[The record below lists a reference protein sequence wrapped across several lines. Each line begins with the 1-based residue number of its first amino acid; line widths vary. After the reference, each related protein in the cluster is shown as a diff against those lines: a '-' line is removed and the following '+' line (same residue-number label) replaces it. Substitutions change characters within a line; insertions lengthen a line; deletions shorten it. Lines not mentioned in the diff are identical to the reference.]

1 MTDFF
6 APAARGVQHASL
18 RAANRRAVLT
28 AISFNTG
35 LSNADLSRLT
45 GLAPQTASAIVAE
58 LEAEGFIARGEVLR
72 GRRGQPATPLFL
84 NFEALYSIGCEITW
98 EHIQVSL
105 IDLGSREVARYRRY
119 FAYPDAETIV
129 EEAARAIGQMVDH
142 LTRAQQKRLTGVGL
156 TTPGV
161 AIGRWIHL
169 LGAPAEQAD
178 LWERLDLR
186 AALEEATGLPTS
198 WTNNGNAACFGEMT
212 HRPAPRP
219 ADYAYILV
227 DTFVAAGVLVG
238 HTLWEGPHGNAA
250 NLGGIFI
257 CDREGNRTVG
267 HRISSTL
274 ALRRKLV
281 EAGRTAPTGDPS
293 EWPWD
298 EFGPVLE
305 DWLSEAAYGL
315 AQIIYNTAV
324 ITDIDRVVVDGTM
337 PRTILDRLV
346 AHVVQELSQLTPFAS
361 ASLPEVSTGTLGT
374 RAAVIGS
381 AQIPVF
387 RRYFSRDYKDM
398 PL

>member
-28 AISFNTG
+28 AISFNSG

-98 EHIQVSL
+98 ERIQVTL
-105 IDLGSREVARYRRY
+105 LDLGSREVARYRRY
-119 FAYPDAETIV
+119 FTYPDAETIV

-142 LTRAQQKRLTGVGL
+142 LTRSQQKRLTGVGL
-156 TTPGV
+156 TTPG
-161 AIGRWIHL
+161 AIGRWIHI
-169 LGAPAEQAD
+169 LGAPAEQAN
-178 LWERLDLR
+178 LWRQLDLR
-186 AALEEATGLPTS
+186 AALEEATGLPTT

-212 HRPAPRP
+212 HRPPPRP

-227 DTFVAAGVLVG
+227 DTFVAAGVLVD
-238 HTLWEGPHGNAA
+238 HSLWEGRRGNAA

-274 ALRRKLV
+274 ALRRKLA
-281 EAGRTAPTGDPS
+281 EAGRPVPTGDPA

-298 EFGPVLE
+298 DFGPVLD
-305 DWLSEAAYGL
+305 DWLSEASYGL

-324 ITDIDRVVVDGTM
+324 ITDIDSVVVDAIM
-337 PRTILDRLV
+337 PRPILERMSTQV
-346 AHVVQELSQLTPFAS
+346 KQELDKLGALAS
-361 ASLPEVSTGTLGT
+361 ASLPEISIGTLGA

>member
-58 LEAEGFIARGEVLR
+58 LEAEGFVSRGEVLR

-84 NFEALYSIGCEITW
+84 NYEALYSIGCEISW
-98 EHIQVSL
+98 EHIQVTL

-119 FAYPDAETIV
+119 YSYPDAKTITD
-129 EEAARAIGQMVDH
+129 EAARAIGQMVDR
-142 LTRAQQKRLTGVGL
+142 LTRTQQKRLIGVGL
-156 TTPGV
+156 TTPG
-161 AIGRWIHL
+161 AIHRWIHL
-169 LGAPAEQAD
+169 LGAPDEQAS
-178 LWERLDLR
+178 LWKQLDLR
-186 AALEEATGLPTS
+186 GALEDATGLPTA

-212 HRPAPRP
+212 HTPPPRP

-227 DTFVAAGVLVG
+227 DTFIAAGVLAD
-238 HTLWEGPHGNAA
+238 HALWEGPRGNAA

-257 CDREGNRTVG
+257 CDRQGRRTLG

-274 ALRRKLV
+274 ALRRKLA
-281 EAGRTAPTGDPS
+281 EAGRPVPTGDPS

-298 EFGPVLE
+298 DFEPVLE
-305 DWLSEAAYGL
+305 DWLSEAGYGL

-324 ITDIDRVVVDGTM
+324 ITDIERVVVDGTM
-337 PRTILDRLV
+337 PKPVLERLL
-346 AHVVQELSQLTPFAS
+346 AHVVRELAELESFAS
-361 ASLPEVSTGTLGT
+361 VPLPEASIGRLGA
-374 RAAVIGS
+374 RAAVLGS

>member
-28 AISFNTG
+28 AVSFNSG

-58 LEAEGFIARGEVLR
+58 LEAEGFVTRGEVLR

-84 NFEALYSIGCEITW
+84 NFEALYSIGCEINW
-98 EHIQVSL
+98 ERIQVTL

-119 FAYPDAETIV
+119 FAYPDAKTIV
-129 EEAARAIGQMVDH
+129 EEAARAVGQMVDH
-142 LTRAQQKRLTGVGL
+142 LTPTQQKRLTGVGL
-156 TTPGV
+156 TTPG
-161 AIGRWIHL
+161 AINRWIHL
-169 LGAPAEQAD
+169 LGAPAEQSD
-178 LWERLDLR
+178 LWQRLDLR
-186 AALEEATGLPTS
+186 AALEGATGLPTT

-212 HRPAPRP
+212 HTPPPRP

-227 DTFVAAGVLVG
+227 DTFIAAGVLAD
-238 HTLWEGPHGNAA
+238 HALWEGPRGNAA

-257 CDREGNRTVG
+257 CDREGKRTVG
-267 HRISSTL
+267 HRLSSTL
-274 ALRRKLV
+274 ALRRKLA
-281 EAGRTAPTGDPS
+281 EAGRPVPTGDPA
-293 EWPWD
+293 EWPWSD
-298 EFGPVLE
+298 FEPVLE
-305 DWLSEAAYGL
+305 DWLSEAGYGL

-324 ITDIDRVVVDGTM
+324 ITDIEHVVVDGTM
-337 PRTILDRLV
+337 PRPVLERLITHV
-346 AHVVQELSQLTPFAS
+346 ARELGELGPHAS
-361 ASLPEVSTGTLGT
+361 MALPEVSAGTLGI

>member
-6 APAARGVQHASL
+6 APAARGVQHANL

-28 AISFNTG
+28 AITFNSG

-45 GLAPQTASAIVAE
+45 GLAPQTASAIVSE
-58 LEAEGFIARGEVLR
+58 LEADGFIARGEVLR

-84 NFEALYSIGCEITW
+84 NYEALYSIGCEITW
-98 EHIQVSL
+98 EHIQVTL

-119 FAYPDAETIV
+119 FTYPDALTIV
-129 EEAARAIGQMVDH
+129 EEAARAIGQMVDR

-156 TTPGV
+156 TTPG
-161 AIGRWIHL
+161 AIDRWIHI
-169 LGAPAEQAD
+169 LGAPAEQAQ
-178 LWERLDLR
+178 LWQRLDLR
-186 AALEEATGLPTS
+186 AALEDATGLPTT

-212 HRPAPRP
+212 HSPPPRP

-227 DTFVAAGVLVG
+227 DSFIAAGVLTG
-238 HTLWEGPHGNAA
+238 HMLWEGPRGNAA

-257 CDREGNRTVG
+257 CDRAGKRTVG

-274 ALRRKLV
+274 ALRRKLAA
-281 EAGRTAPTGDPS
+281 AGRPVPTGDPA

-298 EFGPVLE
+298 DFGPVLE
-305 DWLSEAAYGL
+305 DWLSEAGYGL

-324 ITDIDRVVVDGTM
+324 VSDLDRVVVDSTV
-337 PRTILDRLV
+337 PRPILERLI
-346 AHVVQELSQLTPFAS
+346 AHVVKELHELEAFAS
-361 ASLPEVSTGTLGT
+361 MPLPVVLTGTLGA

-398 PL
+398 QL

>member
-28 AISFNTG
+28 AITFNSG
-35 LSNADLSRLT
+35 LSNADLSRMT

-58 LEAEGFIARGEVLR
+58 LESEGFIARGDVLR

-84 NFEALYSIGCEITW
+84 NYEALYSIGCEISW
-98 EHIQVSL
+98 EHIQVTL

-119 FAYPDAETIV
+119 YAYPDANTIV
-129 EEAARAIGQMVDH
+129 EEAARAVGQMVDH
-142 LTRAQQKRLTGVGL
+142 LTRTQQQRLTGVGL
-156 TTPGV
+156 TTPS
-161 AIGRWIHL
+161 AIGRWIHV
-169 LGAPAEQAD
+169 LGAPEEQSS
-178 LWERLDLR
+178 LWQRLDLR
-186 AALEEATGLPTS
+186 AALEEATGLPTT
-198 WTNNGNAACFGEMT
+198 WTNDGNAACFGEMT
-212 HRPAPRP
+212 LTPPPRP
-219 ADYAYILV
+219 SDYAYILV
-227 DTFVAAGVLVG
+227 DTFVAAGVLAG

-257 CDREGNRTVG
+257 CDREGKRTIG
-267 HRISSTL
+267 HRIVSTQ
-274 ALRRKLV
+274 ALRRKLAA
-281 EAGRTAPTGDPS
+281 AGRNVPTGDPGD
-293 EWPWD
+293 WAWD
-298 EFGPVLE
+298 EFEPVLE
-305 DWLSEAAYGL
+305 DWLSEASYGL

-324 ITDIDRVVVDGTM
+324 VSDIERVVVDGTM
-337 PRTILDRLV
+337 PRHILEKLV
-346 AHVVQELSQLTPFAS
+346 DYTVKEMAELESFAS
-361 ASLPEVSTGTLGT
+361 VALPQVSTGTLGG

>member
-28 AISFNTG
+28 AISFNSG

-58 LEAEGFIARGEVLR
+58 LEADGFVSRGEVLR

-84 NFEALYSIGCEITW
+84 NYEALYSIGCEITW
-98 EHIQVSL
+98 EHIQVTL

-119 FAYPDAETIV
+119 FAFPDATSIV
-129 EEAARAIGQMVDH
+129 EEAARAIGQMVDR
-142 LTRAQQKRLTGVGL
+142 LTRTQQKRLTGVGL
-156 TTPGV
+156 TTPGAV
-161 AIGRWIHL
+161 DRWIHL
-169 LGAPAEQAD
+169 LGASAEQAN
-178 LWERLDLR
+178 LWKRLDLR
-186 AALEEATGLPTS
+186 AALEDATGLPTT

-212 HRPAPRP
+212 HTPPPRP
-219 ADYAYILV
+219 SDYAYIFV
-227 DTFVAAGVLVG
+227 DTFIAAGVLTG
-238 HTLWEGPHGNAA
+238 HALWEGPRGNAA

-257 CDREGNRTVG
+257 CDHAGQRTVG
-267 HRISSTL
+267 HRICSTL
-274 ALRRKLV
+274 ALRRRLAA
-281 EAGRTAPTGDPS
+281 AGRPVPVGDPAD
-293 EWPWD
+293 WPWAD
-298 EFGPVLE
+298 FEPVLE
-305 DWLSEAAYGL
+305 DWLSEAGYGL

-324 ITDIDRVVVDGTM
+324 VSDIDRVVIDGAM
-337 PRTILDRLV
+337 PRQVLERLN
-346 AHVVQELSQLTPFAS
+346 ARTVQELGALESHAS
-361 ASLPEVSTGTLGT
+361 MGLPQVSTGTLGA

>member
-28 AISFNTG
+28 AITFNSG
-35 LSNADLSRLT
+35 LSNADLSRMT

-58 LEAEGFIARGEVLR
+58 LESEGFIARGDVLR

-84 NFEALYSIGCEITW
+84 NYEALYSIGCEISW
-98 EHIQVSL
+98 EHIQVTL

-119 FAYPDAETIV
+119 YSYPDANTIV
-129 EEAARAIGQMVDH
+129 EEAARAVGQMVDH
-142 LTRAQQKRLTGVGL
+142 LTRTQQQRLTGVGL
-156 TTPGV
+156 TTPS
-161 AIGRWIHL
+161 AIGRWIHV
-169 LGAPAEQAD
+169 LGAPEEQSS
-178 LWERLDLR
+178 LWQRLDLR
-186 AALEEATGLPTS
+186 AALEDATSLPTT
-198 WTNNGNAACFGEMT
+198 WTNDGNAACFGEMT
-212 HRPAPRP
+212 LTAPPRP
-219 ADYAYILV
+219 SDYAYILV
-227 DTFVAAGVLVG
+227 DTFVAAGVLAG

-257 CDREGNRTVG
+257 CDREGKRTIG
-267 HRISSTL
+267 HRIASTL
-274 ALRRKLV
+274 ALRKKLAA
-281 EAGRTAPTGDPS
+281 AGLAVPEGDPG
-293 EWPWD
+293 EWDWSAF
-298 EFGPVLE
+298 EPVLD
-305 DWLSEAAYGL
+305 DWLSEAGYGL

-324 ITDIDRVVVDGTM
+324 VSDVDRVVVDGTM
-337 PRTILDRLV
+337 PRNILEKLV
-346 AHVVQELSQLTPFAS
+346 DYTVREMAELESFAS
-361 ASLPEVSTGTLGT
+361 VPLPKVSTGTLGA

>member
-28 AISFNTG
+28 AISFNSG

-58 LEAEGFIARGEVLR
+58 LEADGFVSRGEVLR

-84 NFEALYSIGCEITW
+84 NYEALYSIGCEISW
-98 EHIQVSL
+98 EHIQVTL

-119 FAYPDAETIV
+119 FSYPDATTIV
-129 EEAARAIGQMVDH
+129 EEAARAIGQMVDR
-142 LTRAQQKRLTGVGL
+142 LTRTQQTRLTGVGL
-156 TTPGV
+156 TTPG
-161 AIGRWIHL
+161 AIHRWIHL
-169 LGAPAEQAD
+169 LGAPAEQSA
-178 LWERLDLR
+178 LWQKLDLR
-186 AALEEATGLPTS
+186 GALEDATGLPTT

-212 HRPAPRP
+212 HMPPPRP

-227 DTFVAAGVLVG
+227 DTFIAAGVLSG
-238 HTLWEGPHGNAA
+238 HALWEGPRGNAA
-250 NLGGIFI
+250 NLGGIFV
-257 CDREGNRTVG
+257 CDRDGKRTVG

-274 ALRRKLV
+274 ALRRKLA
-281 EAGRTAPTGDPS
+281 EAGQPVPTGDPA
-293 EWPWD
+293 EWPWA

-305 DWLSEAAYGL
+305 DWLSEAGYGL
-315 AQIIYNTAV
+315 AQVIYNTAV
-324 ITDIDRVVVDGTM
+324 VSDIDHVVIDGTM
-337 PRTILDRLV
+337 PRHILERLI
-346 AHVVQELSQLTPFAS
+346 AEITRELDALESFAS
-361 ASLPEVSTGTLGT
+361 AALPKVTIGLLGP
-374 RAAVIGS
+374 RAVVIGS